1 MINFQPDHCV
11 KNDLF
16 HGNTIIVVV
25 QEIELRPAYVWHV
38 DLLIGSKRLRIL
50 QLAGAY
56 SYNKV
61 SVTFAPQLSQSG
73 GEVVPTWNI
82 SGKLLNR
89 FIFCLPICKISTIIV
104 TPWGFYLACSTTF
117 SHFT

>member
-1 MINFQPDHCV
+1 MINFLPDHCI
-11 KNDLF
+11 KNYLF
-16 HGNTIIVVV
+16 HGNTIIFVV
-25 QEIELRPAYVWHV
+25 QEIELRPAYI
-38 DLLIGSKRLRIL
+38 LLEDSLIESKRLKIL

-56 SYNKV
+56 SCNKV
-61 SVTFAPQLSQSG
+61 SVTFALQLSRSG

-117 SHFT
+117 